1 MVRADRFVQEL
12 IVPLLDKF
20 EGESV
25 QTAPTIIAIVSHGIF
40 LRQLVKAFLNLEG
53 GASGQGAALALNA
66 GTTSGYALSNTGYG
80 VISLSLATTEQHEV
94 IDVDALEEPH
104 SVVVPPRVERQR
116 VKVSVA
122 VLEWNSKEHLSGV
135 VSDISS
141 TPGVFITHSSTFKRT
156 DTPEGRY
163 RQHGSRSWSERYP
176 DFFL

>member
-135 VSDISS
+135 TRQKGGIGSMAHDPGQKDI
-141 TPGVFITHSSTFKRT
+141 RT
-156 DTPEGRY
+156 DRK
-163 RQHGSRSWSERYP
+163 SVV
-176 DFFL
+176 

>member
-135 VSDISS
+135 TRQKGGIGSMAHDPGQKDIRTFFSS
-141 TPGVFITHSSTFKRT
+141 ADRKSVV
-156 DTPEGRY
+156 
-163 RQHGSRSWSERYP
+163 
-176 DFFL
+176 